1 MHILLKHECVCLVG
15 KSNKQLNTKMLR
27 VCYFGTYRSEY
38 SRNRILIKGLRRAG
52 VEVIECH
59 SKLWFGIEDRV
70 RAASGGWISP
80 RFLLRVI
87 QAYFTLLRKYWR
99 MDDFDVMVVGYPGQF
114 DVYLARILTW
124 LRRKP
129 LVWDVLMS
137 IYLVSIERRLDQR
150 SPVTVWAL
158 KYIERIACRLPNLLI
173 IEGSEYRDWFYN
185 THNVPSDRFR
195 LVPLGADDDV
205 YHPLDDNKTS
215 KDCFTVFYHGSFVRS
230 HGIPTILKAA
240 DLLRMDPGIEF
251 VFAGTGPEENQAVS
265 LVKKWGLKNVSFL
278 GFVDRGELLRLIS
291 HADICLGV
299 FGDTAQSMITI
310 QNKIFEAMAM
320 GKAIV
325 TSDTS
330 ALRALM
336 IHGKHIY
343 LCERGN
349 PQSLVDA
356 ICELKSDKSKCQ
368 LLGENAYRLFRERF
382 STQSIGRI
390 FAKHLQ
396 ELVGQDSG

>member
-1 MHILLKHECVCLVG
+1 M
-15 KSNKQLNTKMLR
+15 NTKKLR
-27 VCYFGTYRSEY
+27 VCYFGTYRSDY
-38 SRNRILIKGLRRAG
+38 SRNQIMIKGLRRAG
-52 VEVIECH
+52 VDVIECH
-59 SKLWFGIEDRV
+59 VKLWTGIDDRV
-70 RAASGGWISP
+70 RAVSGGWLSP
-80 RFLLRVI
+80 RFLIRVL
-87 QAYFTLLRKYWR
+87 QAYVTLLRKYR
-99 MDDFDVMVVGYPGQF
+99 QMGNFDVMVVGYPGQF

-158 KYIERIACRLPNLLI
+158 KCIERIACRLPDLLI
-173 IEGSEYRDWFYN
+173 IEGLEYRDWFYH
-185 THNVPSDRFR
+185 THNVAPDRFR

-205 YHPLDDNKTS
+205 YHPLDDIKTR
-215 KDCFTVFYHGSFVRS
+215 KDCFTVLYHGSFVRS

-251 VFAGTGPEENQAVS
+251 IFIGTGPEENQAAS
-265 LVKKWGLKNVSFL
+265 LAKSWGLKNVSFL
-278 GFVDRGELLRLIS
+278 GFVEMGEMLRLIS

-299 FGDTAQSMITI
+299 FGDTAQSMMTI

-320 GKAIV
+320 GKAII
-325 TSDTS
+325 TSDAP
-330 ALRALM
+330 ALRALLT
-336 IHGKHIY
+336 HGKHIY

-356 ICELKSDKSKCQ
+356 ICELKCDMSQ
-368 LLGENAYRLFRERF
+368 RQRLGENAYKLFRERF
-382 STQSIGRI
+382 NTLSVGRI
-390 FAKHLQ
+390 FAKHLH